1 MQTEADRVSAL
12 REALEYHNNKYYIDN
27 APEIPDMEFDRMM
40 HELERLEEL
49 HPELYDP
56 NSPTQ
61 RVGRD
66 FNQEFTQVAHKYPML
81 SLGNTYSE
89 EELREFNKRVCKVA
103 GEVEYVCELKYD
115 GTSIS
120 LTYRDGELVQAVTRG
135 DGVRGDDVTANV
147 RTIRTVPLKLRGDYP
162 AEFEI
167 RGEILMPFAVFNR
180 LNQEKAEAGE
190 PLFANPRNAAAGTLK
205 LQNSS
210 LVAKRHL
217 DCFLYYMP
225 GEETPAGT
233 HYGNLMKAKEWGFH
247 MPPYVEVCR
256 SMDEVWAFI
265 EKWDKER
272 GNLPV
277 PIDGIV
283 VKVNDLEKQ
292 HLLGYTA
299 KSRGGR

>member
-1 MQTEADRVSAL
+1 MQTEVERLLTL

-27 APEIPDMEFDRMM
+27 APEISDMEFDRLM
-40 HELERLEEL
+40 HELEGLEAL

-66 FNQEFTQVAHKYPML
+66 FNREFTQVAHKYPML

-89 EELREFNKRVCKVA
+89 EELREFDNRVRKAA

-120 LTYRDGELVQAVTRG
+120 LTYREGVLVQAVTRG
-135 DGVRGDDVTANV
+135 DGVRGDDVTDNV

-225 GEETPAGT
+225 GEETPADT
-233 HYGNLMKAKEWGFH
+233 HYGNLQKAKEWGFH

-256 SMDEVWAFI
+256 SVDDEIGRASCR
-265 EKWDKER
+265 ER
-272 GNLPV
+272 V
-277 PIDGIV
+277 
-283 VKVNDLEKQ
+283 
-292 HLLGYTA
+292 
-299 KSRGGR
+299 